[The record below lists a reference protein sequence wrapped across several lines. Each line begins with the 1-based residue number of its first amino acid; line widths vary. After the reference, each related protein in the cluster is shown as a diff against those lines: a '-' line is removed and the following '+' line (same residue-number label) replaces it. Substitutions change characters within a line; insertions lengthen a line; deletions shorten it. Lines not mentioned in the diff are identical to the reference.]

1 MRREQAGAVR
11 AGRRAAWIV
20 PGGTGTGLVRLWV
33 MLMAWL
39 LLVGGGMAQ
48 AQESGPPY
56 PPVLPGKALVFPQ
69 DFGAHPDY
77 RTEWWYITGWL
88 RDAAGVER
96 GFQLTFFR
104 VRTRIGE
111 DNPSRFAPRQLV
123 LAHAAVADPASG
135 RLRHAE
141 RSGRAYPGLVEALEG
156 RTAVRVDDWFLAGG
170 DSTQAGYRSRIEAE
184 DFGFELDFTPDRPPV
199 INGREGYSQKAP
211 DPLNASYYY
220 SRPQLA
226 VRGTLR
232 LDGEPVAVSGHA
244 WLDHEWSSEILPAE
258 ARGWDWIG
266 INLADGGGLMA
277 FRMRDHDGRALWAAA
292 STSARDGSVRIHPPA
307 EVRFEPLRHWRSPRT
322 GIEYPVEWAVTV
334 AERRFRLSPLLDD
347 QELDSRAS
355 TGAIYWEGAVR
366 LYEAGEGAE
375 AEVGGEVGRGY
386 LEMTGYA
393 ERLRM

>member
-20 PGGTGTGLVRLWV
+20 PGGPGTGLVRLWV

-170 DSTQAGYRSRIEAE
+170 DSTQAGYRSRIEA
-184 DFGFELDFTPDRPPV
+184 G
-199 INGREGYSQKAP
+199 
-211 DPLNASYYY
+211 
-220 SRPQLA
+220 
-226 VRGTLR
+226 
-232 LDGEPVAVSGHA
+232 
-244 WLDHEWSSEILPAE
+244 
-258 ARGWDWIG
+258 
-266 INLADGGGLMA
+266 
-277 FRMRDHDGRALWAAA
+277 
-292 STSARDGSVRIHPPA
+292 TSASSSI
-307 EVRFEPLRHWRSPRT
+307 SPR
-322 GIEYPVEWAVTV
+322 IV
-334 AERRFRLSPLLDD
+334 RR
-347 QELDSRAS
+347 
-355 TGAIYWEGAVR
+355 
-366 LYEAGEGAE
+366 
-375 AEVGGEVGRGY
+375 
-386 LEMTGYA
+386 
-393 ERLRM
+393 

>member
-1 MRREQAGAVR
+1 MG
-11 AGRRAAWIV
+11 AGRRAAWV
-20 PGGTGTGLVRLWV
+20 APGGPGTGLVRLRL
-33 MLMAWL
+33 MLMAL
-39 LLVGGGMAQ
+39 LMLVGGGVAQ
-48 AQESGPPY
+48 AQESGSPY
-56 PPVLPGKALVFPQ
+56 PPVVPGKALVFPQ

-123 LAHAAVADPASG
+123 LAHAAVADPATG

-156 RTAVRVDDWFLAGG
+156 RTAVRVDDWLLEGG
-170 DSTQAGYRSRIEAE
+170 DSSQAGYRSRIDAE
-184 DFGFELDFTPDRPPV
+184 DFGFALDFTPDRAPV
-199 INGREGYSQKAP
+199 LNGREGYSQKAP

-226 VRGTLR
+226 VSGTLR

-244 WLDHEWSSEILPAE
+244 WLDHEWSSEILPE
-258 ARGWDWIG
+258 GARGWDWIG

-277 FRMRDHDGRALWAAA
+277 FRMRDHEGRAIWAAA
-292 STSARDGSVRIHPPA
+292 STSARDGRVRVHAPA
-307 EVRFEPLRHWRSPRT
+307 EVRFEPLRLWRSPRT

-334 AERRFRLSPLLDD
+334 AERRYRLRPLMDD

-366 LYEAGEGAE
+366 LH
-375 AEVGGEVGRGY
+375 EVEEGGEDGPELGRGY